1 MKSKKNKKR
10 KIGKILIII
19 LIIGLIACYLFTVH
33 IKNIYIKGNKLL
45 SDYEIIELAGIKDY
59 PRLFSISSSSMISKI
74 KVNPYVESVKI
85 SKNLFGRVDIV
96 IKEYNILL
104 KNELDNTIYLSSL
117 KNLPNESNIVGVP
130 TLINEVPED
139 ILKAFL
145 KKLNTIDLDIVSKIS
160 EVKYSPNNY
169 DKDLFL
175 FYMNDGNYVYITTTR
190 LNNISKY
197 DEVLASLD
205 GKKGI
210 LYLDSGNHFQV
221 LE

>member
-1 MKSKKNKKR
+1 MKSKKSKKL
-10 KIGKILIII
+10 GKTLIIL
-19 LIIGLIACYLFTVH
+19 LIIGLLACYLFTIH
-33 IKNIYIKGNKLL
+33 IKNIYIKGNNLL
-45 SDYEIIELAGIKDY
+45 SDQEIIELAGIEDY
-59 PRLFSISSSSMISKI
+59 PRLFAISSSNIVSKI
-74 KVNPYVESVKI
+74 KVSPYVESVKI
-85 SKNLFGRVDIV
+85 TKNLLGRIDIN

-104 KNELDNTIYLSSL
+104 KNEIDNTIYLSSL
-117 KNLPNESNIVGVP
+117 EQLSNESNVVGIP
-130 TLINEVPED
+130 TLINDVPED

-145 KKLNTIDLDIVSKIS
+145 KKLNTIDKDVISKIS
-160 EVKYSPNNY
+160 EIEYSPNNY

-221 LE
+221 LN

>member
-1 MKSKKNKKR
+1 MKSKKSKKL
-10 KIGKILIII
+10 GKILIIL
-19 LIIGLIACYLFTVH
+19 LIIGLLACYLFTIH
-33 IKNIYIKGNKLL
+33 IKNIYIKGNNLL
-45 SDYEIIELAGIKDY
+45 SDQEIIELAGIEDY
-59 PRLFSISSSSMISKI
+59 PRLFAISSSNIVSKI
-74 KVNPYVESVKI
+74 KVSPYVESVKI
-85 SKNLFGRVDIV
+85 TKNLLGRIDIN

-104 KNELDNTIYLSSL
+104 KNEIDNTIYLSSL
-117 KNLPNESNIVGVP
+117 EQLSNESNVVGIP
-130 TLINEVPED
+130 TLINDVPED

-145 KKLNTIDLDIVSKIS
+145 KKLNTIDKDVISKIS
-160 EVKYSPNNY
+160 EIEYSPNNY

-221 LE
+221 LN